1 MGYRGLE
8 YLPYGDRLRELGL
21 FSLEKRPQGDVTAA
35 FLQQPCSEAM
45 RRAYKKAGE
54 GLFFLNAYSNRMR
67 GNSFKLEEVKFRL
80 DIRKKFFIVRVV
92 RCWNRLP
99 SKAVDA
105 LPA

>member
-8 YLPYGDRLRELGL
+8 YLPYEGRLRELGL

-54 GLFFLNAYSNRMR
+54 GLFF
-67 GNSFKLEEVKFRL
+67 
-80 DIRKKFFIVRVV
+80 
-92 RCWNRLP
+92 
-99 SKAVDA
+99 
-105 LPA
+105 